1 MTNRQTNALIEAI
14 KIIIQKSQTKEE
26 EMSALAQ
33 IQDALN
39 GTKK

>member
-1 MTNRQTNALIEAI
+1 MTNRQTIALIEAI